1 MLTIFNY
8 SIVEDNLHTMKPE
21 KVVFIDESLEKSFN
35 ELNDT
40 DPVKKAL
47 VRAINTLQEDAF
59 SGRNVKKNLIPKP
72 LIQKYGLNNLWIYN
86 LPDGWRM
93 LYVLTPSEEV
103 QIIAVILDWM
113 NHKDYEKLFKF

>member
-1 MLTIFNY
+1 
-8 SIVEDNLHTMKPE
+8 MKPE

-35 ELNDT
+35 ELEEI

-47 VRAINTLQEDAF
+47 VRAIKTLQEDAF
-59 SGRNVKKNLIPKP
+59 SGRNVKKNLIPKS
-72 LIQKYGLNNLWIYN
+72 LIQKYEINNLWVYN

-93 LYVLTPSEEV
+93 LYVLTPSEKI

-113 NHKDYEKLFKF
+113 NHKDYERMFNY